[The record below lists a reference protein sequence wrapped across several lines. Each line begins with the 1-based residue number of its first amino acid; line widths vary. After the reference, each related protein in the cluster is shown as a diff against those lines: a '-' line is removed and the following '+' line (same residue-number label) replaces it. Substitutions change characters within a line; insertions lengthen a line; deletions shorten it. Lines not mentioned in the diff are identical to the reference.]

1 MSTRA
6 KDRRHLGLL
15 AAAAALGALA
25 LSPVLVGTAAAAS
38 PAVASITVG
47 PVISAFSAP
56 PGTPTGS
63 QPSVLTSVGNS
74 VSVHVA
80 FFDADGFATS
90 FGKDTD
96 ISLTTGGGG
105 NAVRTVAK
113 DATSADLSTANFTS
127 AVNNVTVTVSVPS
140 SKGKGS
146 ILPVTSETVFDVL
159 QFFTPPT
166 STGNGFVQKVG
177 KNALEC
183 GEVTATDP
191 MCATVVLPQGSASQ
205 VVLGAGACD
214 GTTYTKCSAARSYV
228 LELLGDL
235 GTGYTPTSPATV
247 ILSCDKKFCG
257 GGSIRRNVPVFSQG
271 GNTPLESV
279 PECPAKGVANA
290 EGACVDYVQ
299 STRDNAGDTHLYVL
313 FTRDLRGSCC

>member
-6 KDRRHLGLL
+6 KNRRHLGLL

-38 PAVASITVG
+38 PAVVSITVG
-47 PVISAFSAP
+47 PVVSAFSAP
-56 PGTPTGS
+56 PGTPAGS

-74 VSVHVA
+74 VSVHVE
-80 FFDADGFATS
+80 FFAADGTATS

-96 ISLTTGGGG
+96 LALTTGGGG
-105 NAVRTVAK
+105 NAVRTVGK

-127 AVNNVTVTVSVPS
+127 AANNITVTVSVVG
-140 SKGKGS
+140 SKGKDA
-146 ILPVTSETVFDVL
+146 IVPVTSATVFDVL
-159 QFFTPPT
+159 HFFTPPT
-166 STGNGFVQKVG
+166 TTGNGFVQKVG

-183 GEVTATDP
+183 GEVTATEP
-191 MCATVVLPQGSASQ
+191 MCATVILPQGSASQ
-205 VVLGAGACD
+205 VVLGTGLCD
-214 GTTYTKCSAARSYV
+214 GTTYTKCSAARSFV

-235 GTGYTPTSPATV
+235 GTGYTPTSPATM

-257 GGSIRRNVPVFSQG
+257 NGSIKQNVPVFSQG
-271 GNTPLESV
+271 GNTPLERLGPCS
-279 PECPAKGVANA
+279 AKGVANA
-290 EGACVDYVQ
+290 EGGCVDYVQ

-313 FTRDLRGSCC
+313 FTRDVRGSCC